1 MVLLRRCAIAGAA
14 VCGFA
19 AAQELR
25 ANLPPV
31 PSYEVRRAAAG
42 IVMDGRADDAAWQ
55 KAAPIVFQFPW
66 DQQTGAK
73 QKTTARLL
81 WDEQFL
87 YVFYECED
95 TDIVAL
101 YADRD
106 DPTYRDDAVEIFINP
121 DPKQEFYYGM
131 EINARGVVYDYFY
144 AFPRL
149 LIKRVDFQGLQTASY
164 LRGTVNARGDTDTG
178 WTLELA
184 IPWRNFVELRDP
196 AAPPKLGET
205 WTINLNRWDGVE
217 PARRLSQ
224 WSDSGMVR
232 PNPHN
237 PSRFGRVMFVE

>member
-1 MVLLRRCAIAGAA
+1 LVLLRGLLLLSV
-14 VCGFA
+14 VCFG
-19 AAQELR
+19 QELR
-25 ANLPPV
+25 PNLPGVPV
-31 PSYEVRRAAAG
+31 YEAHKAASR

-55 KAAPIVFQFPW
+55 KAAPVTFVFPW
-66 DQQTGAK
+66 EQQTGAK
-73 QKTTARLL
+73 QKTTARML

-101 YADRD
+101 YAERD

-121 DPKQEFYYGM
+121 DPKQEFYYGL
-131 EINARGVVYDYFY
+131 EINARAVVYDYFY

-149 LIKRVDFQGLQTASY
+149 LIKRVDFQGLQLASY

-184 IPWRNFVELRDP
+184 IPWRNFEELRKVG
-196 AAPPKLGET
+196 PPRVGET
-205 WTINLNRWDGVE
+205 WTVNLNRWDGVE
-217 PARRLSQ
+217 PDRRLSQ
-224 WSDSGMVR
+224 WSDSGLVR

-237 PSRFGRVMFVE
+237 PARFGRLVFVE